1 MIKKPV
7 LAVVAFMIF
16 AMSGLAVLAES
27 KIVHEAEYYI
37 LEAQKTEE
45 WAVGDKALD
54 EKLAKSGLMGALGD
68 VRFLWRSESP

>member
-16 AMSGLAVLAES
+16 AMSRLVVHAES
-27 KIVHEAEYYI
+27 KIVHDAEYYI
-37 LEAQKTEE
+37 LEAQNKEE

-54 EKLAKSGLMGALGD
+54 EKLAKSGQAGALGD
-68 VRFLWRSESP
+68 VRFLWQSESP